1 MTRVKLNV
9 FFVTYDDG
17 ILNRIVDEIT
27 RVCSIDNRCSIE
39 VQGSSI
45 VVPEFKYII
54 VRFQNEEN
62 LFSVKKEL
70 ESILQREK
78 LSWYKL
84 EEVIVK

>member
-39 VQGSSI
+39 AQGSSI